1 MTTFRGANPFDQL
14 TPGVKG
20 LLIANVGVFFLQMI
34 VPGKL
39 VELFALTPSLVI
51 HKFWIWQ
58 VFTYAFLH
66 GSFWHIFFNMFA
78 LWMFASHIEA
88 MWGTRKF
95 LTYYVA
101 CVLGAALTQFIAAP
115 NQLMLGASGGIYGL
129 LIAFGLLFPD
139 AIIYLFFFFPLRAIQ
154 AVLFIAVLTFVSAIG
169 PGGAQIAHFAHLGG
183 LVTGFL
189 YLKFPIWLET
199 YRSKRA
205 TQRFEVIYP
214 DKKEDD
220 LSTEVDRILDK
231 ISAKGVDS
239 LTPAE
244 RKIMERYAREKK

>member
-1 MTTFRGANPFDQL
+1 
-14 TPGVKG
+14 
-20 LLIANVGVFFLQMI
+20 
-34 VPGKL
+34 
-39 VELFALTPSLVI
+39 
-51 HKFWIWQ
+51 
-58 VFTYAFLH
+58 
-66 GSFWHIFFNMFA
+66 MFA